1 MRITEDDIEHVLNQ
15 KGIDQKRVELIMSE
29 IKRLENQEA
38 ELAAAKK
45 AARKKKKFVLVASDP
60 EDRYVKVVECPV
72 WVVQMNDEDNH
83 TDVVEKISRA
93 TYEYNNDVLNGNK
106 KSSKKNPVYKIS
118 ESLEQVT
125 AKYFT
130 DEEISV
136 KTKEPTVIVR
146 TDNEIPKS

>member
-1 MRITEDDIEHVLNQ
+1 MRITEEDIEHVLNQ
-15 KGIDQKRVELIMSE
+15 KGVDQPRVESIMLE

-45 AARKKKKFVLVASDP
+45 AERKKKKFVLVASDP
-60 EDRYVKVVECPV
+60 DDRYAEVVECPV

-118 ESLEQVT
+118 ESLERVQS
-125 AKYFT
+125 KYFA
-130 DEEISV
+130 DEDISV
-136 KTKEPTVIVR
+136 KTKEPTIIVR
-146 TDNEIPKS
+146 TDNEIPQS

>member
-1 MRITEDDIEHVLNQ
+1 MRLTEEDIEHVLNQ
-15 KGIDQKRVELIMSE
+15 KGVDQPRVVSIMLE

-45 AARKKKKFVLVASDP
+45 ADRKKKKFVLVASDP
-60 EDRYVKVVECPV
+60 DDRYAEVVECPV

-106 KSSKKNPVYKIS
+106 KSSTKNPVYKIS
-118 ESLEQVT
+118 ESLERVQ
-125 AKYFT
+125 AKYFA
-130 DEEISV
+130 DEDITI
-136 KTKEPTVIVR
+136 KTKEPTIIVR
-146 TDNEIPKS
+146 TDNEIPQS

>member
-1 MRITEDDIEHVLNQ
+1 MRITEEDIEHVLNQ
-15 KGIDQKRVELIMSE
+15 KGVDQPRVESIMSE

-45 AARKKKKFVLVASDP
+45 AQRKKKKFVLVASDP

-125 AKYFT
+125 AKYFA
-130 DEEISV
+130 DEDISV

>member
-1 MRITEDDIEHVLNQ
+1 MRLTEEDIEHVLNQ
-15 KGIDQKRVELIMSE
+15 KGVDQPRVESIMLE

-45 AARKKKKFVLVASDP
+45 AQRKKKKFVLVASDP

-125 AKYFT
+125 AKYFA
-130 DEEISV
+130 DEDISV

>member
-1 MRITEDDIEHVLNQ
+1 MRITEEDIEHVLNQ
-15 KGIDQKRVELIMSE
+15 KGVDQPRVESIMSE

-45 AARKKKKFVLVASDP
+45 AQRKKKKFVLVASDP

-106 KSSKKNPVYKIS
+106 KSPKKNPVYKIS

-125 AKYFT
+125 AKYFA
-130 DEEISV
+130 DEDISV

>member
-38 ELAAAKK
+38 ELARAK
-45 AARKKKKFVLVASDP
+45 ANTRKKKKFVLVASDP
-60 EDRYVKVVECPV
+60 EDRYAKVVECPV

-83 TDVVEKISRA
+83 TDIVEKISRA
-93 TYEYNNDVLNGNK
+93 TYEYNNDVLNGSK

>member
-38 ELAAAKK
+38 ELARAK
-45 AARKKKKFVLVASDP
+45 AGARKKKKFVLVASDP
-60 EDRYVKVVECPV
+60 DDRYAKVVECPV
-72 WVVQMNDEDNH
+72 WVVQMNEEDNH

-106 KSSKKNPVYKIS
+106 KSSKKNQGSPV
-118 ESLEQVT
+118 
-125 AKYFT
+125 
-130 DEEISV
+130 
-136 KTKEPTVIVR
+136 P
-146 TDNEIPKS
+146 